1 GPGQGYGPP
10 PAQGYG
16 QGYGQAPAPGYGQEQ
31 PYGQGYG
38 QQFPAAPPPPPR
50 GKGGKIAAIVV
61 AAVLVAGLT
70 VAGVVLTSG
79 DGGKSNKAAG
89 SGPSA
94 SSSSSPTA
102 TPSGSSGS
110 SGSDGAEGPGVGA
123 PLEGAPG
130 RGEDGSRP
138 SDSDPGSGSGT
149 GNSPADGQVRYVRL
163 KPGECFDHPGLD
175 SAVKQIEV
183 RSCDSPHDGEVITNE
198 TLTGTFS
205 TDKELQTKALSL
217 CKADAVKRMQSI
229 GADGRTYYYYALF
242 PSQTTY
248 AQQGRNQV
256 SCSLTLSDKPGGKKL
271 SEALSG

>member
-1 GPGQGYGPP
+1 M
-10 PAQGYG
+10 
-16 QGYGQAPAPGYGQEQ
+16 
-31 PYGQGYG
+31 
-38 QQFPAAPPPPPR
+38 
-50 GKGGKIAAIVV
+50 

-94 SSSSSPTA
+94 SSSASPTA
-102 TPSGSSGS
+102 GPSGS
-110 SGSDGAEGPGVGA
+110 SGSDGAEAPGVGA

-130 RGEDGSRP
+130 RGEDGAQP
-138 SDSDPGSGSGT
+138 SESGSDPNADADAGSGD
-149 GNSPADGQVRYVRL
+149 SPADGQVRYVRL

-183 RSCDSPHDGEVITNE
+183 RSCDSPHDGEVIANE
-198 TLTGTFS
+198 TLTGTFT
-205 TDKELQTKALSL
+205 TDKELRSKALSM
-217 CKADAVKRMQSI
+217 CKADASQRIQSI

-271 SEALSG
+271 SEALPG